1 MVRITN
7 SEKAVKTAALCVI
20 WASLILAIW
29 LFLKYAASALVPVA
43 LAALVSSLIRPAAKA
58 FGRKNRKS
66 EKICGAILVTVTV
79 IAVVYGIVKIGDKL
93 VGEMTDFLSLA
104 VHDLE
109 REDNVIR
116 RVVDWFSE
124 LKGRIPLFSHLEKN
138 GRSELSNGIYNT
150 FIASLRN
157 LASKASDRAT
167 SFAAGI
173 ITGLPGFA
181 FSVVVGV
188 FATYYMT
195 MDFDGIREN
204 VKKLIPK
211 SAADKF
217 SHIAGDA
224 GKAISGYLKAYL
236 IILLLTFTELLVG
249 FLIIGVKYA
258 FFIAAITALIDILPV
273 LGTGT
278 VLVPWATVL
287 FIQGD
292 TKKGIGLLVL
302 LAVMYVVRQFAEPRL
317 IGRFMGVHPMLTL
330 CAAYVG
336 FCFFGIIGMI
346 ITPLTLYVAK
356 LAVTGGEKND
366 TG

>member
-1 MVRITN
+1 MKC
-7 SEKAVKTAALCVI
+7 EKTVNRAALCVI
-20 WASLILAIW
+20 WATIILAIW
-29 LFLKYAASALVPVA
+29 LFLKYAASALIPIA
-43 LAALVSSLIRPAAKA
+43 LASLVSSVIRPVSKA

-79 IAVVYGIVKIGDKL
+79 IAAVLGIVKIGDKL
-93 VGEMTDFLSLA
+93 IREMTDFLSFA
-104 VHDLE
+104 VRDLE

-124 LKGRIPLFSHLEKN
+124 LKSRIPIFTHLEKN
-138 GRSELSNGIYNT
+138 GRSEISNGIYDT
-150 FIASLRN
+150 FIASLRS
-157 LASKASDRAT
+157 LASKASDKAT

-173 ITGLPGFA
+173 ITGLPSFV

-188 FATYYMT
+188 IATYYMT
-195 MDFDGIREN
+195 MDWDGIKKS
-204 VKKLIPK
+204 VKRLMPC
-211 SAADKF
+211 SVSEKF
-217 SHIAGDA
+217 SRIGSEA
-224 GKAISGYLKAYL
+224 GKAVSGYVKAYL
-236 IILLLTFTELLVG
+236 IILLMTFTELLVG
-249 FLIIGVKYA
+249 FLIIGVRYA

-278 VLVPWATVL
+278 VIVPWSVVL

-292 TKKGIGLLVL
+292 TKKAIGLLVL
-302 LAVMYVVRQFAEPRL
+302 LAVMYVVRQFTEPRL

-356 LAVTGGEKND
+356 LAVTGTTDG
-366 TG
+366 